1 MDNSILLNIEKTFA
15 DMLPKGWVG
24 KYAAFMG
31 NANGTV
37 KANKYNDVYVIK
49 HDRSVEIV
57 RNTRVPNQAKLA
69 VIVGYDDQ
77 NPTLLQV
84 LREVNAYQ
92 KPPYSPIAEHADPN
106 HTRWGRDPV
115 FVSKE
120 QITDLLP
127 YPVGFTGLTV
137 QLRGGKYYLNGD
149 HILDNTIID
158 FSGELPAS
166 GACWVLAE
174 VDEAKVI
181 TLRAGSTLA
190 SREVLSPEDI
200 PAPATDKK
208 RLFAVKCYYGQT
220 RIVQNKTMQDIYILH
235 DVPGE
240 GGTAGTAF
248 DIPIVT
254 SDPATPADGEMW
266 LLRET
271 TGAITDGTPIGLLLA
286 LTYTGNAGTTA
297 ELQLSAWDD
306 TANTIIRYASL

>member
-1 MDNSILLNIEKTFA
+1 MDNSILLNIEKSFA
-15 DMLPKGWVG
+15 EMLPAGWVG

-49 HDRSVEIV
+49 HDRSVETV

-69 VIVGYDDQ
+69 VIVGYDDD

-115 FVSKE
+115 FVSL
-120 QITDLLP
+120 QQVVDLLP
-127 YPVGFTGLTV
+127 YPESFTGMTV
-137 QLRGGKYYLNGD
+137 QLRGGNYYLNGD
-149 HILDNTIID
+149 HVLDNQIVD
-158 FSGELPAS
+158 FSAEIPAS

-181 TLRAGSTLA
+181 TLRAGSTVA
-190 SREVLSPEDI
+190 SREVLTPEDI
-200 PAPATDKK
+200 PASTVDKL
-208 RLFAVKCYYGQT
+208 RLFAVKCYFGQT
-220 RIVQNKTMQDIYILH
+220 RIVQNKTMQDIYIIH
-235 DVPGE
+235 SAAGA
-240 GGTAGTAF
+240 GGTGGGGF

-254 SDPATPADGEMW
+254 IDPATPADGDMW

-271 TGAITDGTPIGLLLA
+271 TGAIADGTPIGLLLA
-286 LTYTGNAGTTA
+286 LTYTGNTGSTA
-297 ELQLSAWDD
+297 PLQLSAWDD
-306 TANTIIRYASL
+306 DASTIIRYASL